1 MYTDDISQKELAS
14 FMDYTLL
21 KPEATSAEIEQ
32 LCAEAIRFETAAV
45 CVNSSMVPTASAAL
59 KRTRVQVA
67 SVVGFPL
74 GATDSLAKARETELA
89 LLHGA
94 SEIDM
99 VIQIGWLIE
108 RNYLGVIKDI
118 AAVVSAA
125 SGALVKVIIEA
136 CLLNDQEKRLA
147 CALAV
152 GAGAGFVK
160 TSTGFSK
167 SGATEDDV
175 RLMRE
180 TVGASIGVKAA
191 GGIRDLH
198 RAVAMLNAGANRLGV
213 SSAAAILTEARK

>member
-59 KRTRVQVA
+59 KGTRVQVA

-94 SEIDM
+94 S
-99 VIQIGWLIE
+99 
-108 RNYLGVIKDI
+108 
-118 AAVVSAA
+118 
-125 SGALVKVIIEA
+125 
-136 CLLNDQEKRLA
+136 
-147 CALAV
+147 
-152 GAGAGFVK
+152 
-160 TSTGFSK
+160 
-167 SGATEDDV
+167 
-175 RLMRE
+175 
-180 TVGASIGVKAA
+180 
-191 GGIRDLH
+191 
-198 RAVAMLNAGANRLGV
+198 
-213 SSAAAILTEARK
+213 